1 MAKKIWNYRGKTLE
15 DLQQMSL
22 SELAEILPSRQRRSI
37 KRGFDEGKKKVIKK
51 LEKNNSIETH
61 VRDMLVL
68 PQFVGKTIKIHNG
81 KEFVPVI
88 IQEDMI
94 GCFFGEL
101 SQTRR
106 RVQHNAPGVGA
117 TKSSSNLS
125 VK

>member
-1 MAKKIWNYRGKTLE
+1 MAKKTWNYRGKVLE

-37 KRGFDEGKKKVIKK
+37 KRGFDEGKKKVISK
-51 LEKNNSIETH
+51 LSKHDSIETH
-61 VRDMLVL
+61 VRDMIVL
-68 PQFVGKTIKIHNG
+68 PQFVGKTIKVHNG

-101 SQTRR
+101 SQTRK
-106 RVQHNAPGVGA
+106 RVQHNSPGVGA
-117 TKSSSNLS
+117 TKSSSNAS

>member
-1 MAKKIWNYRGKTLE
+1 MAKKIWTYRGKTLE
-15 DLQQMSL
+15 ELQSMSL

-37 KRGFDEGKKKVIKK
+37 KHGLDDGKKKIMKK
-51 LEKNNSIETH
+51 LQKLDSIETH
-61 VRDMLVL
+61 VRDMMVL

-81 KEFVPVI
+81 KEFFPVI

-106 RVQHNAPGVGA
+106 KVQHNAPGVGA

>member
-1 MAKKIWNYRGKTLE
+1 MAKKLFTYRGKSLE
-15 DLQQMSL
+15 DLQGMSL
-22 SELAEILPSRQRRSI
+22 KELAELLPARQRRSI
-37 KRGFDEGKKKVIKK
+37 TRGLDDGKKKIIQKLSKK
-51 LEKNNSIETH
+51 DSIETH
-61 VRDMLVL
+61 VRDMIVL

-81 KEFVPVI
+81 KSFEPVI

-94 GCFFGEL
+94 GMFFGEL
-101 SQTRR
+101 SMTRR

>member
-22 SELAEILPSRQRRSI
+22 SELAEILPSRQRRSMS
-37 KRGFDEGKKKVIKK
+37 RGFDDGKKKIMKK
-51 LEKNNSIETH
+51 LQKHDSIETH
-61 VRDMLVL
+61 VRDMIVL

-81 KEFVPVI
+81 KEFTPVI

-101 SQTRR
+101 SQTRK
-106 RVQHNAPGVGA
+106 RVQHNSPGVGA
-117 TKSSSNLS
+117 TKSSSAAT
-125 VK
+125 K

>member
-15 DLQQMSL
+15 ELQQMSL
-22 SELAEILPSRQRRSI
+22 SELADILPARQRRSI
-37 KRGFDEGKKKVIKK
+37 KRGLDDGKKKVIAK
-51 LEKNNSIETH
+51 LNKHESIETH
-61 VRDMLVL
+61 VRDMIVL
-68 PQFVGKTIKIHNG
+68 PQFIGKTIKIHNG

-106 RVQHNAPGVGA
+106 KVQHSSPGVGA
-117 TKSSSNLS
+117 SKSSSTA
-125 VK
+125 K

>member
-1 MAKKIWNYRGKTLE
+1 MAKKIFSYRGKTLE
-15 DLQQMSL
+15 DLQQMTL
-22 SELAEILPSRQRRSI
+22 SEFAEMLPSRQRRSI
-37 KRGFDEGKKKVIKK
+37 KRGLDEGKKKIMKK
-51 LEKNNSIETH
+51 LSKLDSIETH
-61 VRDMLVL
+61 VRDMIVL
-68 PQFVGKTIKIHNG
+68 PQFVGKTIKVHNG
-81 KEFVPVI
+81 KEFFPVT

-106 RVQHNAPGVGA
+106 KVQHNAPGVGA

>member
-1 MAKKIWNYRGKTLE
+1 MAKKIWNYRGKVLE

-22 SELAEILPSRQRRSI
+22 SELADILPSRQRRSI
-37 KRGFDEGKKKVIKK
+37 KRGLDDGKKKIISK
-51 LEKNNSIETH
+51 LAKHNSIETH
-61 VRDMLVL
+61 VRDMIVL

-101 SQTRR
+101 SQTRK
-106 RVQHNAPGVGA
+106 RVQHNSPGVGA
-117 TKSSSNLS
+117 TKSSSSAS

>member
-1 MAKKIWNYRGKTLE
+1 MAKKIWTYRGKTLE

-22 SELAEILPSRQRRSI
+22 SELADMLPSRQRRSI
-37 KRGFDEGKKKVIKK
+37 KHGFDDGKKKIMTK
-51 LEKNNSIETH
+51 LAKNDSIETH
-61 VRDMLVL
+61 VRDMIVL

-81 KEFVPVI
+81 KEFMSVI

-101 SQTRR
+101 SQTRK
-106 RVQHNAPGVGA
+106 RVQHSAPGVGA

>member
-1 MAKKIWNYRGKTLE
+1 MAKKIFSYRGKTLE
-15 DLQQMSL
+15 DLQQMTL
-22 SELAEILPSRQRRSI
+22 SEFAEMLPSRQRRSI
-37 KRGFDEGKKKVIKK
+37 KRGLDEGKKKIMKK
-51 LEKNNSIETH
+51 LSKLDSIETH
-61 VRDMLVL
+61 VRDMIVL

-81 KEFVPVI
+81 KEFFPVI

-106 RVQHNAPGVGA
+106 KVQHNAPGVGA

>member
-1 MAKKIWNYRGKTLE
+1 MARKTWNYRGKALE

-22 SELAEILPSRQRRSI
+22 SELAEVLPSRQRRSI
-37 KRGFDEGKKKVIKK
+37 KRGLDDGKKKIILK
-51 LEKNNSIETH
+51 LSKNSSIETH
-61 VRDMLVL
+61 VRDMIVL

>member
-1 MAKKIWNYRGKTLE
+1 MAKKIWNYRGKVLE

-37 KRGFDEGKKKVIKK
+37 KRGFDEGKKKIIHK
-51 LEKNNSIETH
+51 LEKNSSIETH
-61 VRDMLVL
+61 VRDMIVL

-106 RVQHNAPGVGA
+106 RVQHSAPGVGA

>member
-1 MAKKIWNYRGKTLE
+1 MAKKIWTFRGKTLE

-22 SELAEILPSRQRRSI
+22 SELAEMLPSRQRRSI
-37 KRGFDEGKKKVIKK
+37 KHGFDDGKKKIMTK
-51 LEKNNSIETH
+51 LSKHDSIETH
-61 VRDMLVL
+61 VRDMIVL

-81 KEFVPVI
+81 KEFFPVI

-106 RVQHNAPGVGA
+106 RVQHSAPGVGA

>member
-1 MAKKIWNYRGKTLE
+1 
-15 DLQQMSL
+15 
-22 SELAEILPSRQRRSI
+22 LPSRQRRSI
-37 KRGFDEGKKKVIKK
+37 KHGFDEGKKKIIKK
-51 LEKNNSIETH
+51 LQKLDTIETH
-61 VRDMLVL
+61 VRDMIVL

-81 KEFVPVI
+81 KDFFPVI

>member
-1 MAKKIWNYRGKTLE
+1 MAKKIWNYRGRVLE

-37 KRGFDEGKKKVIKK
+37 KRGLDDGKKKIMQKLAKK
-51 LEKNNSIETH
+51 DSIETH
-61 VRDMLVL
+61 VRDMIVL

-101 SQTRR
+101 SQTRK
-106 RVQHNAPGVGA
+106 RVQHNSPGVGA
-117 TKSSSNLS
+117 TKSSSAPA
-125 VK
+125 K

>member
-22 SELAEILPSRQRRSI
+22 LELADVLPSRQRRSI
-37 KRGFDEGKKKVIKK
+37 KRGFDEGKKKIISK
-51 LEKNNSIETH
+51 LSKNASIETH

-101 SQTRR
+101 SQTRK
-106 RVQHNAPGVGA
+106 RVQHSSPGVGA
-117 TKSSSNLS
+117 SKSSSNPA
-125 VK
+125 K

>member
-1 MAKKIWNYRGKTLE
+1 MAKKLFTYRGKSLEELQNMTLTE
-15 DLQQMSL
+15 FA
-22 SELAEILPSRQRRSI
+22 ELLPARQRRSI
-37 KRGFDEGKKKVIKK
+37 SRGFDEGKKKVMKK
-51 LEKNNSIETH
+51 LSKLDSIETH
-61 VRDMLVL
+61 VRDMIVL
-68 PQFVGKTIKIHNG
+68 PQFVGKTIKVHNG
-81 KEFVPVI
+81 KEFFPVI

-106 RVQHNAPGVGA
+106 KVQHNAPGVGA

>member
-1 MAKKIWNYRGKTLE
+1 MAKKLWIYRGKTLD
-15 DLQQMSL
+15 DLQQMSI
-22 SELAEILPSRQRRSI
+22 SELADILPARQRRSI
-37 KRGFDEGKKKVIKK
+37 KRGLDEGKKKIIKK
-51 LEKNNSIETH
+51 LSKLDSIETH
-61 VRDMLVL
+61 VRDMIVL

-101 SQTRR
+101 SQTRK
-106 RVQHNAPGVGA
+106 RVQHNSPGVGA
-117 TKSSSNLS
+117 TKSSSNAS

>member
-37 KRGFDEGKKKVIKK
+37 KRGFDDGKKKIMKK
-51 LEKNNSIETH
+51 LEKNDSIETH
-61 VRDMLVL
+61 VRDMMVL
-68 PQFVGKTIKIHNG
+68 PQFVGKTIKVHNG
-81 KEFVPVI
+81 KEFIPII

-101 SQTRR
+101 SQTRKK
-106 RVQHNAPGVGA
+106 VQHNAPGVGA

>member
-22 SELAEILPSRQRRSI
+22 SELAEILPSRQLRSMS
-37 KRGFDEGKKKVIKK
+37 RGFDDGKKKIMKK
-51 LEKNNSIETH
+51 LQKHDSIETH
-61 VRDMLVL
+61 VRDMIVL

-81 KEFVPVI
+81 KEFTPVI

-101 SQTRR
+101 SQTRK
-106 RVQHNAPGVGA
+106 RVQHNSPGVGA
-117 TKSSSNLS
+117 TKSSSS
-125 VK
+125 MSTK